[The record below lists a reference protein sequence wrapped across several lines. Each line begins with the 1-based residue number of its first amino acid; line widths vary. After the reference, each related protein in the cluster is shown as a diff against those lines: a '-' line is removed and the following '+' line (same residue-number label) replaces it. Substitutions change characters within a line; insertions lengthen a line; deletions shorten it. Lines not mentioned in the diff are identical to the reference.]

1 MSKSV
6 KRVVKNSFFQ
16 TAGSFTNSVIN
27 FILTLGYA
35 RFLGPEIY
43 GSLVTSQAQV
53 LVWTALVDLGLSNS
67 LIGALTSAEG
77 GRTDLSRQGFRA
89 RDLLYRVLFLRFCG
103 AALGA
108 SIAFM
113 IAWARDGGSIDGGM
127 SPQFWQDVAFTP
139 HLFAL
144 ALGQSAIAYATYQH
158 KQGLSVIAMLG
169 GVALTTG
176 LTLSLAWHGV
186 AVPWLLL
193 AQSWAGVFSSTVV
206 FGYFIL
212 RWRARRLAGE
222 TRRKARK
229 KTLPARFKPTLIS
242 GGGPWGAEAW
252 RALARDAWP
261 YAIAFAV
268 FVLWQRLDQ
277 IAASYIVGI
286 GAGGQYGLAVRL
298 VSVPV
303 LVATSIS
310 VAIFPDLQR
319 VGRDAPHKVRLVLGT
334 VTKVVYRYGIVV
346 AACLVLG
353 IGTVIVPLVPK
364 FKPAVWLLPH
374 FIPGIWAFWIQSFLT
389 NSLFGI
395 RAYRE
400 VAMVHVNALIVYLC
414 FVFNLPIFFGLPGV
428 VWAFNIFC
436 FAMCWFGFRAAR
448 STGLFDS
455 RFVIYSAYSPEER
468 QLLSRAG
475 FSRLSRPR
483 EGEA

>member
-27 FILTLGYA
+27 FLLTLGYA
-35 RFLGPEIY
+35 RFLGPEVY
-43 GSLVTSQAQV
+43 GSLITSQAQV
-53 LVWTALVDLGLSNS
+53 LVWTLLVDLGLSNS

-77 GRTDLSRQGFRA
+77 GRAESRQRFRA
-89 RDLLYRVLFLRFCG
+89 RDLLYRVLFLRLAG
-103 AALGA
+103 AALGTA
-108 SIAFM
+108 VAFA
-113 IAWARDGGSIDGGM
+113 IAWARDGGDLEGNLT
-127 SPQFWQDVAFTP
+127 PQFWQDVAFTP

-144 ALGQSAIAYATYQH
+144 ALGQTAIAYAAYHH
-158 KQGLSVIAMLG
+158 KQGLSVLATLG
-169 GVALTTG
+169 GVVLTTA

-186 AVPWLLL
+186 GVPYLLL

-206 FGYFIL
+206 FGYFIF
-212 RWRARRLAGE
+212 RWRARRIAGE

-229 KTLPARFKPTLIS
+229 RTLPSRLRPSA
-242 GGGPWGAEAW
+242 GPWGSEAW

-261 YAIAFAV
+261 YALAFGV

-277 IAASYIVGI
+277 IAASYILGLE
-286 GAGGQYGLAVRL
+286 AGGQYGLAVRL

-319 VGRDAPHKVRLVLGT
+319 VGLDAPHKVRLVLGA
-334 VTKVVYRYGIVV
+334 VTKVVYRYGIVI
-346 AACLVLG
+346 AAVLVLG
-353 IGTVIVPLVPK
+353 IGVVIVPFVPK

-389 NSLFGI
+389 NSLFGV
-395 RAYRE
+395 RAYRA

-448 STGLFDS
+448 ATGLFD
-455 RFVIYSAYSPEER
+455 RGFVIYSAYSGEER
-468 QLLSRAG
+468 QLLNRAG
-475 FSRLSRPR
+475 FFRLARPK